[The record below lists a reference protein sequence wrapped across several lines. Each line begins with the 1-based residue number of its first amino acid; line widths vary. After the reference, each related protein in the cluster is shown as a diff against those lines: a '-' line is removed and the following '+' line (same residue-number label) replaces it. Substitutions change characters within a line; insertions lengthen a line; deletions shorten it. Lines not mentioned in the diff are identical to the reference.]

1 MSSTLWVVLFDLA
14 GTTPLKQLG
23 YATGVR
29 WLDEL
34 DAEGSF
40 SFSVP
45 VEEAGDLQV
54 GSIVKFAL
62 GNYSSE
68 YVFAGV
74 VETVKLEK
82 AGATTGGV
90 SRVYDVS
97 GRGVQA
103 RLEDAV
109 VYPSGGDTTRTF
121 TSASAGAILRT
132 LVLEAQ
138 ARGALVGFTLS
149 FTASVDSN
157 GDAYTDTLNI
167 EEQVGAT
174 ISQVASNLQEL
185 ICDVWVDPDLT
196 LNVVNHRGDDLTI
209 GVNPVTLRVGGSV
222 SELFEELAGPIRNTV
237 LIASGTNGETFTT
250 RTNAGSVSTYG
261 RRETFVS
268 LANTSDAAVVT
279 LAGDQV
285 LNTSATP
292 ADGVTVQLDP
302 TGPQAYL
309 DFAIGDLV
317 YLVDGT
323 GTKTSYRVRSLT
335 VTQDDAGLLSFVPEL
350 GTARADLDKRLKRVL
365 ERVER
370 GNAGGDTD
378 IGYAPEPVGGGS
390 EFEVCTVT
398 SYDPATR
405 EGNADCSGTSTD
417 FENSTIWE
425 FYPGDDILLG
435 DTIDGRIIA
444 TGLVGAGGGGA
455 GTSFSFVPP
464 SGIPGLP
471 YDPNISFT
479 LWQAGEGFVTY
490 DSGISLIDFVTPTI
504 YTLPIPSP
512 FTNGLALSRL
522 ASGTFVF
529 QSGNDVSTAPTTNG
543 LLVRHNGVN
552 NLYNYGGV
560 RTLGVSQG
568 VAYCSCTHV
577 AGLANPRLI
586 TVNSSGTVTDFLP
599 TVRDDLGV
607 LVSYVGPGTIPSA
620 SGSWWIAGE
629 WGVAWH
635 PFTGGTTRYIYTLA
649 NGSTAARRWSTSL
662 TENFVYATNN
672 AQRWGRI
679 TMNGTH
685 VISAR
690 AGARSWRRLN
700 GATGVIENFVDVLP
714 IGSTSEEV
722 AAGGNAN
729 AVLIS
734 GTYDDGSGPV
744 TAYFTTSGSGVTTTT
759 LADTTGTVNVRRD
772 FTGNILGRR
781 GVTST
786 GDILVIGVSL

>member
-1 MSSTLWVVLFDLA
+1 MSTTLWVVLFDVD

-45 VEEAGDLQV
+45 VEEAGDLEV

-74 VETVKLEK
+74 VDTVKLEK

-97 GRGVQA
+97 GRGVRA

-109 VYPSGGDTTRTF
+109 VYPSGGETTRTF
-121 TSASAGAILRT
+121 SAASAGSILRT

-138 ARGALVGFTLS
+138 ARGALAGFTLS

-174 ISQVASNLQEL
+174 ISQVAANLQEL

-196 LNVVNHRGDDLTI
+196 INVVNHRGDDLTV

-222 SELFEELAGPIRNTV
+222 SELSEELAGPIRNTV

-350 GTARADLDKRLKRVL
+350 GTARADLDKRLRRAL

-378 IGYAPEPVGGGS
+378 IGVAPEPEGGT
-390 EFEVCTVT
+390 EFELGTVIE
-398 SYDPATR
+398 YDPITG
-405 EGNADCSGTSTD
+405 EGLADVDGVET
-417 FENSTIWE
+417 E
-425 FYPGDDILLG
+425 FYNTTPWSFEPGDDIILG
-435 DTIDGRIIA
+435 GIGGTSFA
-444 TGLVGAGGGGA
+444 FGLETPAGGSGPGAGGSQFG
-455 GTSFSFVPP
+455 FIPP
-464 SGIPGLP
+464 RTVPGLP
-471 YDPNISFT
+471 YNPGIDFAAPWFAHDEFLVENTGGRVIN
-479 LWQAGEGFVTY
+479 FVTATT
-490 DSGISLIDFVTPTI
+490 F
-504 YTLPIPSP
+504 TLPIPSG
-512 FTNGLALSRL
+512 FGLGVGFGGTATGTYVFRRLTLSTTNSLFVITNGV
-522 ASGTFVF
+522 GT
-529 QSGNDVSTAPTTNG
+529 T
-543 LLVRHNGVN
+543 
-552 NLYNYGGV
+552 YNYGN
-560 RTLGVSQG
+560 
-568 VAYCSCTHV
+568 VAIIGISNGLVYALATHKT
-577 AGLANPRLI
+577 GSSNPRVI
-586 TVNSSGTVTDFLP
+586 TITSAGVVSDF
-599 TVRDDLGV
+599 TATFNR
-607 LVSYVGPGTIPSA
+607 PG
-620 SGSWWIAGE
+620 
-629 WGVAWH
+629 
-635 PFTGGTTRYIYTLA
+635 GGTTALNFQLSSSNVERSGAGPWGIAWNTDSTPTRTQVLA
-649 NGSTAARRWSTSL
+649 HGSTTGNDWDV
-662 TENFVYATNN
+662 NFDPFIKLAVDNTYVY
-672 AQRWGRI
+672 GL
-679 TMNGTH
+679 GG
-685 VISAR
+685 
-690 AGARSWRRLN
+690 AGDRSYRRLDP
-700 GATGVIENFVDVLP
+700 ATGVVTQYDDALP
-714 IGSTSEEV
+714 V
-722 AAGGNAN
+722 GGQAQRIAN
-729 AVLIS
+729 YINTGRLAIT
-734 GTYDDGSGPV
+734 GRYDDGSGAVP
-744 TAYFTTSGSGVTTTT
+744 ALFTTAGTGVTTTT
-759 LADTTGTVNVRRD
+759 YPDSDYITLHTSPSGLLIGARQLTG
-772 FTGNILGRR
+772 GAELI
-781 GVTST
+781 
-786 GDILVIGVSL
+786 IGVALSEA